1 MSVQIEKKKTINVKV
16 YRVTGDVEV
25 EPGRTENH
33 DNKDYSVYIEGF
45 KYVKPNGFV
54 EVTMYVETDPDEL
67 IELEHISAVV
77 NTLTHERPIYILF
90 DPCGGKVR
98 EIVDDDP
105 LILRRVDGIR
115 EMLNEGLEGSVAE
128 MLSEDGLILIKLMI
142 EEKGMSEP
150 KDVAYVVIY
159 PPFY

>member
-33 DNKDYSVYIEGF
+33 DNKDYSVYVEGVRH
-45 KYVKPNGFV
+45 VKPNGFA

-77 NTLTHERPIYILF
+77 NALTHHRPIYIMF
-90 DPCGGKVR
+90 EPCGGKVR
-98 EIVDDDP
+98 EYVSDDP
-105 LILRRVDGIR
+105 LIKRRVSYIR
-115 EMLNEGLEGSVAE
+115 EMLNEGLINNAVD
-128 MLSEDGLILIKLMI
+128 MLSDDGLVLMRIMI

-150 KDVAYVVIY
+150 NDVAYVVIY
-159 PPFY
+159 PPFF